1 MNGYDQSAGFTEAEK
16 LALTARLT
24 RAAGTARRPV
34 FKHATRRAAVLCA
47 AAMLM
52 VAAAGAA
59 TVGYI
64 WQGRSLTIE
73 GQRVNADAL
82 MTLHG
87 DGSATVIVTG
97 ANGEHTS
104 IEVPPATVP
113 GWLDGTAG
121 DFTASYDSEEPYL
134 LEPQNG
140 RLVLRIQNRVPL
152 DVTDLLGEGYT
163 FTYADGD
170 GTQKTATVKG
180 TVENYAVE

>member
-1 MNGYDQSAGFTEAEK
+1 MNTNNQTAQFTEAEK

-24 RAAGTARRPV
+24 EAAQTARRPALR
-34 FKHATRRAAVLCA
+34 HISRRAAVLCVA
-47 AAMLM
+47 AALM

-59 TVGYI
+59 AGYI
-64 WQGRSLTIE
+64 WQGPSLMIE
-73 GQRVNADAL
+73 GQHINADAL

-97 ANGEHTS
+97 ANGAHTS

-121 DFTASYDSEEPYL
+121 DFAAAYSWSEPYR
-134 LEPQNG
+134 LEPQDG
-140 RLVLRIQNRVPL
+140 RLVLRVQNRVPL

-163 FTYADGD
+163 FTYTDGN
-170 GTQKTATVKG
+170 GAQQTATVRG
-180 TVENYAVE
+180 TAENYTVE